1 ARRGPARGPGLLFPP
16 RSARGVLDVALFLA
30 LDLVGPGLVKRPHV
44 PQARFLHDASRCDVD
59 DHRLCEDPLNAEL
72 EEALLDQRARAFA
85 GISPPPGRLSQPVAE
100 LDLVGGSPRRRSEVE
115 PTDESP
121 ARLLDSGPIA
131 VSGKALVVVEVH
143 RENVVLDLAPRRR
156 PTAVDEAHHLR
167 IAVELDEVV
176 HVVLGEPSQHQAFG
190 LEKDVHRAIL
200 SYSER
205 TRSRSRFRS
214 PPTTSPYL
222 SSGSPTPI
230 S

>member
-59 DHRLCEDPLNAEL
+59 DHRLCEDSLNAEL
-72 EEALLDQRARAFA
+72 GDALRDTRGRALA
-85 GISPPPGRLSQPVAE
+85 GLPLPPHRLSQPVAE
-100 LDLVGGSPRRRSEVE
+100 LDLVGGRPRRRSEVE

-121 ARLLDSGPIA
+121 ARLLDSVPVA
-131 VSGKALVVVEVH
+131 ESGKTPGVVEVH
-143 RENVVLDLAPRRR
+143 RENVVLDLAPRGR

-176 HVVLGEPSQHQAFG
+176 
-190 LEKDVHRAIL
+190 
-200 SYSER
+200 
-205 TRSRSRFRS
+205 
-214 PPTTSPYL
+214 
-222 SSGSPTPI
+222 
-230 S
+230 